1 MTNDN
6 VIINL
11 NYKPPIILVAKQ
23 QLNTFMRYNR
33 ITNTCLNGGKV
44 YSKLNSKTLSSYT
57 SFQLV

>member
-11 NYKPPIILVAKQ
+11 NYKPPIILVATQ

-33 ITNTCLNGGKV
+33 ITNTCLTGGNV
-44 YSKLNSKTLSSYT
+44 NSKLNSKTLS
-57 SFQLV
+57 L

>member
-11 NYKPPIILVAKQ
+11 NYKPPIILVVTQ

-33 ITNTCLNGGKV
+33 ITNTCLTGRKV
-44 YSKLNSKTLSSYT
+44 NSKLNSKTLSSYT

>member
-33 ITNTCLNGGKV
+33 ITNTCLTGGKV
-44 YSKLNSKTLSSYT
+44 YSKLISKTLSSYT

>member
-11 NYKPPIILVAKQ
+11 NYKPPIILVATQ

-33 ITNTCLNGGKV
+33 ITNTCLTGGKV
-44 YSKLNSKTLSSYT
+44 NSKLNSKTLS
-57 SFQLV
+57 L